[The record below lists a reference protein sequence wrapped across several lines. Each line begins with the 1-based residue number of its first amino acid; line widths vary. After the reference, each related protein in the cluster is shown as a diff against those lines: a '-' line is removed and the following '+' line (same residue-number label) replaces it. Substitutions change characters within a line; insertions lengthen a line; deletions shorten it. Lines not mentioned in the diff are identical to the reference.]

1 MTITEPRNTDT
12 DQPLLSRADRRQMG
26 KATAQAADARAR
38 VAEVEAGKA
47 EQLAGLDVE
56 DRSLD
61 VEEKRQKVERRRR
74 QALREE
80 KARVRKEA
88 VHRWKRRGRTLV
100 QVVPVIVAVTAVA
113 GLIVSSVWIAWPAQ
127 AEALRKDLGERSW
140 IVPGVVEGLTWCF
153 AALRILAVRRKVP
166 AGLYLT
172 GTAVSALLAATLNLF
187 HSPSENAGQVNALA
201 SLAGVIAFEAMVKLL
216 QHTQSGR
223 TAAEVREQIARWIA
237 HPLVALTAWRIRA
250 PYRRTITVQVAWD
263 QAWLSY
269 HGGAPGT
276 TAARVRRQRRAEGR
290 LEAARTKTGRRR
302 VAELKRAVVAVTAE
316 ADLAES
322 SAAVAQARADEA
334 HARAQE
340 FRNRAAKER
349 EKADARLSSQMY
361 RGLPFV
367 GGKWVPVTVPAAGSG
382 QARERSGEP
391 KIQFPQGES
400 APSARPGNRP
410 GRGERNAPAKTGNA
424 PRSAGGNGPAG
435 GGERDLSQHL
445 EAAFP
450 IARELAYAAAKDK
463 RRRSGNGYFSPYVL
477 AERVGIRRVAGP
489 GLVALLEA
497 VPGFAEAMAEE
508 IERARREEAETPQ
521 TEIQEMSA

>member
-1 MTITEPRNTDT
+1 MTITEPRNTET
-12 DQPLLSRADRRQMG
+12 DPLMSRADRRQVG
-26 KATAQAADARAR
+26 KATAKEAGARAK
-38 VAEVEAGKA
+38 VAEAEAGKA

-61 VEEKRQKVERRRR
+61 VEEKRQKVERRKR

-88 VHRWKRRGRTLV
+88 VQKWKTRGKTFV
-100 QVVPVIVAVTAVA
+100 QVLPVIVAVTAVA
-113 GLIVSSVWIAWPAQ
+113 GLIVASVWIAWPAQ

-153 AALRILAVRRKVP
+153 ATLRILAVRRKVP

-223 TAAEVREQIARWIA
+223 TAAEVREQIARWLA

-250 PYRRTITVQVAWD
+250 PYRRTITVQAAWD
-263 QAWLSY
+263 QAWQSH
-269 HGGAPGT
+269 HGGTPGT
-276 TAARVRRQRRAEGR
+276 TAARVRRQRRAEAR
-290 LEAARTKTGRRR
+290 MDRARTKTGRRR
-302 VAELKRAVVAVTAE
+302 VSELKRSVEAATAE

-322 SAAVAQARADEA
+322 SATVAQARADK
-334 HARAQE
+334 ARALAEE
-340 FRNRAAKER
+340 FRSRAVKEK

-361 RGLPFV
+361 RGLPFI
-367 GGKWVPVTVPAAGSG
+367 GGQWVPVTVPAAGSG
-382 QARERSGEP
+382 QAHERSGEP

-400 APSARPGNRP
+400 APSAPSGNRP
-410 GRGERNAPAKTGNA
+410 ERGERNASAKTGNA
-424 PRSAGGNGPAG
+424 AKSAGGNGSADDA
-435 GGERDLSQHL
+435 ERSLSQHVK
-445 EAAFP
+445 AAFP

-463 RRRSGNGYFSPYVL
+463 RRRSGNGFFSPYVL
-477 AERVGIRRVAGP
+477 AERVGIRRLSGP
-489 GLVALLEA
+489 ALVSLLEA
-497 VPGFAEAMAEE
+497 EPGFAEAMADE
-508 IERARREEAETPQ
+508 IEKARREEAETAQ
-521 TEIQEMSA
+521 TENEEISA